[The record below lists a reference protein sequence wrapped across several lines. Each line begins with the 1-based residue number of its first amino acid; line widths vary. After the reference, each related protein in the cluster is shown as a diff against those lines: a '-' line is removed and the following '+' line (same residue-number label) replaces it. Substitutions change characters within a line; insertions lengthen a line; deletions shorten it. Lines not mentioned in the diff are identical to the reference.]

1 MNKQHKIIAT
11 IGAGVAGLALIGTG
25 AGATFTDNVNAQQQI
40 TAGTLSMTVDSNA
53 PGSSTDGKTV
63 TLAPV
68 GPTQSTFTTGRQLI
82 TTTNS
87 GNITASAITL
97 SLDASNNNNPALLDQ
112 VWVKIESWS
121 APNQGGSLATAYD
134 GPLSGLAGHP
144 MAIMGDVP
152 AGDTDPFY
160 VTFYAGSGAAPS
172 LTNAVEGSYVVPR
185 VTVSYNG

>member
-11 IGAGVAGLALIGTG
+11 IGAGVAGLALIGAG
-25 AGATFTDNVNAQQQI
+25 AGATFTDSVNAQQQI
-40 TAGTLSMTVDSNA
+40 TAGRLSMTVAGPD
-53 PGSSTDGKTV
+53 GSSTDGKTV

-68 GPTQSTFTTGRQLI
+68 GPTQSTFSTGQQLI

-87 GNITASAITL
+87 GDITASAIRL
-97 SLDASNNNNPALLDQ
+97 SLDASNNSNAALLDQ
-112 VWVKIESWS
+112 VYVKIESWS
-121 APNQGGSLATAYD
+121 APNQGGTLSTAYD

-152 AGDTDPFY
+152 AGSTDPFY

-172 LTNAVEGSYVVPR
+172 LTNAVMGSYVVPR
-185 VTVSYNG
+185 VTVSYDG